1 MIKLYLEASLQAR
14 LGPKYAC
21 LFVGHV
27 EERMVSSYTGI
38 KPDLYKWY
46 MDDVAG
52 AASCSEEDLSQFLE
66 FASSF
71 HPILNIHGR
80 SQRTNFLSWIS
91 A

>member
-1 MIKLYLEASLQAR
+1 
-14 LGPKYAC
+14 
-21 LFVGHV
+21 
-27 EERMVSSYTGI
+27 MVSSYTGM
-38 KPDLYKWY
+38 KPDLYKRY

-52 AASCSEEDLSQFLE
+52 AASCTEEDLRQFLE

-71 HPILNIHGR
+71 TLTLNIHGR